1 MSGVSGCRAAK
12 GMMRSGYSSRADMMN
27 SLMCATCVGV
37 VATEWAITRETPAL
51 SSSAIICVRLPSWW
65 MVMS

>member
-37 VATEWAITRETPAL
+37 VATEWAIMRDAGTVFP
-51 SSSAIICVRLPSWW
+51 AIICVMLPSWW